1 MIYIYKFFFFFF
13 QTFNTT
19 VSTHVRKRIAEPDRV
34 YDPVIY
40 TLDILLW
47 KIETN

>member
-13 QTFNTT
+13 KRLTRPFRHTFEN
-19 VSTHVRKRIAEPDRV
+19 VLPDRV

-47 KIETN
+47 KMETN